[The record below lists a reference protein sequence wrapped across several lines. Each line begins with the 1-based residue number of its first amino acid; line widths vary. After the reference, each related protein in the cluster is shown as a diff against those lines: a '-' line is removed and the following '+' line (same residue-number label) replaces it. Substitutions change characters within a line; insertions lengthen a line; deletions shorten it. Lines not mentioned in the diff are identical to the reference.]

1 MEAVHVFPDS
11 GHVVMQSDVKRKK
24 MQYALD
30 YISML
35 GTSGLSFAGISGS
48 VSYEPGEQDDV
59 DIFLIAEDGRLWEI
73 IFRAFIRRRL
83 LGMHD
88 ICVSLCMSASYALD
102 YYSKILDPL
111 IADDAVHVIPVY
123 GRPYYE
129 QLLSVIGRDNI
140 HATHGS
146 KSRRWSLRSGI
157 SRILFIM
164 LAPMM
169 IIKSLIIN
177 HHLVSTGRESESFR
191 TLVSSNYFVL
201 DSAKYRT
208 LMERRRA
215 GSENLD

>member
-11 GHVVMQSDVKRKK
+11 SHVVMQSDVKRKK
-24 MQYALD
+24 MQYAIH

-48 VSYEPGEQDDV
+48 VSYEPDEQDDV
-59 DIFLIAEDGRLWEI
+59 DIFLIADDGRLWEI

-83 LGMHD
+83 LGMDD
-88 ICVSLCMSASYALD
+88 ICVSLCMSASYALN
-102 YYSKILDPL
+102 YYSRILDPL

-123 GRPYYE
+123 GKPYYE
-129 QLLSVIGRDNI
+129 ELLSMIGRNNI
-140 HATHGS
+140 HATHS
-146 KSRRWSLRSGI
+146 KSRRWNLRSWFSG
-157 SRILFIM
+157 ILFVM
-164 LAPMM
+164 LAPML
-169 IIKSLIIN
+169 IIKGLIVN
-177 HHLVSTGRESESFR
+177 HHLASTGRESESFK

-215 GSENLD
+215 GSENID